1 MEKLSPEDRSR
12 LERIRSIIIQ
22 RLSLDAEFVTL
33 RDAAI
38 FRWAASLV
46 ASRAAKLS
54 ACAVA
59 TVLVQTERAKL
70 GGGFVPEDEK
80 IAVGVDGRLVPSL
93 TMLSSHGLP
102 DTV

>member
-1 MEKLSPEDRSR
+1 MLNPFILFAAHFTEVEKLSAEDRSR

-22 RLSLDAEFVTL
+22 RLSVDAEFVTL

-59 TVLVQTERAKL
+59 TVLVQTEHAKL
-70 GGGFVPEDEK
+70 GGSRVPEQEK
-80 IAVGVDGRLVPSL
+80 LTVGVDGR
-93 TMLSSHGLP
+93 
-102 DTV
+102 